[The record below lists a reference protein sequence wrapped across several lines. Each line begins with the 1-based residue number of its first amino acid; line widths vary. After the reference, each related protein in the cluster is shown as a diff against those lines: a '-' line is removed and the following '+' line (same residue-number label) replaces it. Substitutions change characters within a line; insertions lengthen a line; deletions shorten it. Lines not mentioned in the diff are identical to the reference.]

1 MPNVQQV
8 LGEEIRR
15 LAKKEAKAAIEDMK
29 EQISAMKKTISEQGK
44 LIKELSKLTN
54 KTAAIVL
61 PPEEPKEEVPV
72 DEMKAVRVSP
82 ERITKWRKKI
92 GVSQTQFAKLLGVSH
107 LSVNH
112 WESGKTEP
120 RDAQKQRIVE
130 LRDMGKRELKA
141 LIIERLGEKFAKRRA
156 KLAAKPQEEPAEE
169 AEAAKQEADK

>member
-15 LAKKEAKAAIEDMK
+15 LAKKETKAALEDLK
-29 EQISAMKKTISEQGK
+29 EQISALKKTVSEQGK
-44 LIKELSKLTN
+44 LLKELTKLTS

-61 PPEEPKEEVPV
+61 PPEEPKKEIPPE
-72 DEMKAVRVSP
+72 DMKAVRVSP
-82 ERITKWRKKI
+82 DRIVKWRKKI

-112 WESGKTEP
+112 WEAGTTEP
-120 RDAQKQRIVE
+120 REAQKQRIVE

-141 LIIERLGEKFAKRRA
+141 LIIERLGEKVAKRRA
-156 KLAAKPQEEPAEE
+156 KLAAKTKPGAEE
-169 AEAAKQEADK
+169 AAQETETDK